1 MTKVKSVSLRR
12 LGSVSRDTHA
22 IVQMGESEEFMP
34 VLCWP

>member
-1 MTKVKSVSLRR
+1 MTKPLFLRLRR

-22 IVQMGESEEFMP
+22 ITQMGESEEFMP

>member
-1 MTKVKSVSLRR
+1 MNKMKSVRLRR

-22 IVQMGESEEFMP
+22 ITQMGDSEEFMP